1 MNLWNSY
8 KFYTFYM
15 QNENNNI
22 KYGYQIDCGCLLKI
36 LRSFGEK
43 SLEWPE
49 VKSIKAH
56 NSGISDADWKYL
68 VKYSHL
74 LPDVREIDLEGN
86 KISKVSQNDLDCWK
100 KLFKINLGKNPLNK
114 ESIQVLK
121 EFRWENFLSNY
132 SSPHLFIAK
141 PF

>member
-1 MNLWNSY
+1 
-8 KFYTFYM
+8 
-15 QNENNNI
+15 
-22 KYGYQIDCGCLLKI
+22 LKI

-86 KISKVSQNDLDCWK
+86 KISKVSQNDLECWK
-100 KLFKINLGKNPLNK
+100 KLFKINLGKNPLTE

-121 EFRWENFLSNY
+121 EFR
-132 SSPHLFIAK
+132 
-141 PF
+141 